1 MALSK
6 ISDVVK
12 INKNMYHEDQENQKY
27 ARSSLSVW
35 GKVNKIRNINSTS
48 PRERTQQSKLLSS
61 MIRNESLNLERD
73 NQMKEI
79 EDVKARMC
87 RYKLPCAYKNIEKAL
102 LNPVE
107 TSIDGASFIFPPPG
121 DRLIHNAALFQ
132 QKKVGPRYKRM
143 WKKNPK
149 DGPSKQSASSIPR
162 YLQGSTD
169 SLEKTKPGTSG
180 PKYLQGLLTNGTKP
194 TSAHPRGR

>member
-12 INKNMYHEDQENQKY
+12 INKNMYHEDQENKKY

-35 GKVNKIRNINSTS
+35 GKVNKMRNINSTS
-48 PRERTQQSKLLSS
+48 PRQSKLLSS
-61 MIRNESLNLERD
+61 MIRNESLNLERGS
-73 NQMKEI
+73 QMKEI
-79 EDVKARMC
+79 DDVKARMV
-87 RYKLPCAYKNIEKAL
+87 RYKLSCPYKNIEKAL

-107 TSIDGASFIFPPPG
+107 TSIDGASFKFPPPG
-121 DRLIHNAALFQ
+121 DRLIHNASLFQ

-143 WKKNPK
+143 WKKNESK
-149 DGPSKQSASSIPR
+149 DGPSKKSASSIPR
-162 YLQGSTD
+162 YLQGAGGSTD

-180 PKYLQGLLTNGTKP
+180 PKYLAGLLTAGSKP
-194 TSAHPRGR
+194 TTANPRGR